1 MITLV
6 TGAARSGKT
15 QFALRCAGTREPRAY
30 IATAE
35 LLDDEMRERARRHQ
49 EDRGGQWTTIE
60 EPLNLVPV
68 LSLAYPVFVIDC
80 LTLWLSNWLL
90 RDSSSIQDQ
99 IDRLKAAFDGARGDV
114 IAITNEVGWSIV
126 PDNGLAR
133 IFRDWSGKMNQEI
146 AEVADAVYLMVC
158 GIPVKVK

>member
-15 QFALRCAGTREPRAY
+15 RFALKHAGEREPRVY

-35 LLDDEMRERARRHQ
+35 PLDEEMRERAERHRQ
-49 EDRGGQWTTIE
+49 ERGGRWTTIE
-60 EPLNLVPV
+60 EPLDLVRP
-68 LSLAYPVFVIDC
+68 LSQTCPVFVIDC

-90 RDSSSIQDQ
+90 RDPDSIPTQ
-99 IDRLKAAFDGARGDV
+99 IQRLKTAIKGVRSDV
-114 IAITNEVGWSIV
+114 IVITNEVGWSVI
-126 PDNGLAR
+126 PENRLAR
-133 IFRDWSGKMNQEI
+133 SFRDWSGKMNQDV